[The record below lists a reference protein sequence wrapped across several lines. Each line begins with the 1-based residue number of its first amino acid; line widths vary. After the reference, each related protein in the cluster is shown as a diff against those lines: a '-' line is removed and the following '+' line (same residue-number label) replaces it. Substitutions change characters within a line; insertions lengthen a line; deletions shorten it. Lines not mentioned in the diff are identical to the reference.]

1 MNPALTHIHD
11 TLRQLRSDLEKNIIG
26 QTTLL
31 DQLLITLFAGG
42 HALIEGVPG
51 LGKTKMIKT
60 LASILGYDCK
70 RISFTPDLLP
80 SDLTGNEIYRP
91 KEAKFEIRKGPI
103 FTSILLADEINRTPP
118 KVQSALLEAMEERQV
133 TIGNE
138 TLELPKPFFVIA
150 TQNPLEHEGTY
161 PLPEAELDRFLM
173 KIIIEYP
180 SAQDEKK
187 IIEQSSHLRNSS
199 IETSTKITPEELIE
213 MQSYI
218 AENIRIDPKIYDY
231 ISALLEA
238 TRNRNTQS
246 QNPELEYGASTRG
259 GIALIRCARI
269 AALLDGRDFVMPEDI
284 KSLVLPILRH
294 RIGLTYEAL
303 ADGKTAD
310 TILVRILESVKV
322 L

>member
-1 MNPALTHIHD
+1 MNPALTHIHT
-11 TLRQLRSDLEKNIIG
+11 TLKQLRSDLEKNIIG
-26 QTTLL
+26 QTELL
-31 DQLLITLFAGG
+31 DQLIITLFAGG

-51 LGKTKMIKT
+51 LGKTKTIKT
-60 LASILGYDCK
+60 LATILGYDCK

-91 KEAKFEIRKGPI
+91 KEAKFETRKGPI
-103 FTSILLADEINRTPP
+103 FTNILLADEINRTPP

-187 IIEQSSHLRNSS
+187 ILEQSSHLKNSN

-218 AENIRIDPKIYDY
+218 AENVRIDPKIYDY
-231 ISALLEA
+231 ISDLLEA
-238 TRNRNTQS
+238 TRNRNIQY
-246 QNPELEYGASTRG
+246 QHPELEYGTSTRG

-284 KSLVLPILRH
+284 KFLVLPILRH

-322 L
+322 I